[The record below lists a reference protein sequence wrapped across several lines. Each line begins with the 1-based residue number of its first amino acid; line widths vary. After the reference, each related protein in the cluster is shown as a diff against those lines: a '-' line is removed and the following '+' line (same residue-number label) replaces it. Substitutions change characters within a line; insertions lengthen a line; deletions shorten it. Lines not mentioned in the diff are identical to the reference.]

1 MRIKRRPSYTNFGQ
15 QQPTGQK
22 SGAAEVGV
30 HTVRGAGR
38 GSGSGFEATAAA
50 TPMRNTSV
58 SSLPIEIDIDPLL
71 KDIVF
76 SEDLE
81 QKKLI
86 MRLYKD
92 IYYNDPIGGSCVDLT
107 STLPFSDFNIGGI
120 QNSKVADSFNEVI
133 ERLNIRTLLPEL
145 SIDHQVTGAFVANM
159 LYNPTKNTFVD
170 LICHQ
175 YENCKVDPLPFYS
188 QDPLITVAFPDS
200 HKAVLAS
207 DSPRIKKLREYLG
220 TEVVKQISNDA
231 LELDPLSTIY
241 IPRKSFTNST
251 GVSYYRR
258 ILPIWLLEKN
268 LFRGTL
274 VESARRQRGI
284 LHLTLGDGDQWEPT
298 MADMQMAMELFQNAD
313 ADPLGAVIATRMGIS
328 TEEIRQGGDF
338 WKVTDIW
345 DQTMAMKLRALG
357 ISESFLS
364 GEACM
369 AGSTLIPT
377 KERGLVRIDELCG
390 VEQKD
395 RQLHDVDVTVSGRY
409 EHLKAQKW
417 LYNGHRKTV
426 RVATD
431 IGNVLHCTPNHPL
444 LVLDKDG
451 LGTSWVRTDRLKEG
465 DYLCVPVRET
475 VRTTPLELKLSEHM
489 TYHEKASN
497 GHQFTRPEYMTPELA
512 YFIGMFLAEGNW
524 SNGDTRIVI
533 SNSNLDL
540 LNKCIE
546 NFEQVFGV
554 KLELRKNQRFVVG
567 TPYNIHGKVGTLNV
581 DMYSISLGSIQLVKW
596 LEELGISP
604 VRGEKSMAHYKD
616 VPWCILQADVESQYA
631 FLAAH
636 LEGDG
641 HIHHSGRIQWISAS
655 KQKLGKIQLMLQAM
669 GYIATR
675 KERKVML
682 GHLDSEN
689 IMDRLQPYM
698 LCKGIEIFKERKARN
713 SYYLPDLTVRSLM
726 LSRKIKDTRY
736 GSYFLNDQ
744 GEEVLIHG
752 YKKRCDRNFLYDCFD
767 SGKYDGALEALA
779 AVSSETHGKVQH
791 MLGLR
796 YRYVKVTSIKEGKK
810 RDVYDISMGDQ
821 EPAFVANGC
830 IVHNTYSNADTSL
843 TVFIEALRAY
853 RDTITTKLFY
863 NKIFPLV
870 SALHGYT
877 VNRAGK
883 LSTKGNLLDKFDSM
897 HNHEVLQDGSRLLI
911 PSVHWAKQLKPE
923 GDQAYL
929 DMLQAL
935 TEKGVPVPLRAM
947 AAAGGFNLDALLG
960 DQEDDFELLKRIGAY
975 QKRLADI
982 KKEYLPSADAGGDE
996 ALASALARTDMFY
1009 DNYNKGVRGSV
1020 LSQGMGR
1027 MKSLAQRAFGEAC
1040 EVAGEAHDGKKRWL
1054 PNQKLANERVN
1065 RKIAKQLG
1073 EIARRDNTPLTR
1085 MTVSQR
1091 MPV

>member
-175 YENCKVDPLPFYS
+175 YENCKVDPIPFYS

-364 GEACM
+364 GEA
-369 AGSTLIPT
+369 
-377 KERGLVRIDELCG
+377 
-390 VEQKD
+390 
-395 RQLHDVDVTVSGRY
+395 
-409 EHLKAQKW
+409 
-417 LYNGHRKTV
+417 
-426 RVATD
+426 
-431 IGNVLHCTPNHPL
+431 
-444 LVLDKDG
+444 
-451 LGTSWVRTDRLKEG
+451 
-465 DYLCVPVRET
+465 
-475 VRTTPLELKLSEHM
+475 
-489 TYHEKASN
+489 
-497 GHQFTRPEYMTPELA
+497 
-512 YFIGMFLAEGNW
+512 
-524 SNGDTRIVI
+524 
-533 SNSNLDL
+533 
-540 LNKCIE
+540 
-546 NFEQVFGV
+546 
-554 KLELRKNQRFVVG
+554 
-567 TPYNIHGKVGTLNV
+567 
-581 DMYSISLGSIQLVKW
+581 
-596 LEELGISP
+596 
-604 VRGEKSMAHYKD
+604 
-616 VPWCILQADVESQYA
+616 
-631 FLAAH
+631 
-636 LEGDG
+636 
-641 HIHHSGRIQWISAS
+641 
-655 KQKLGKIQLMLQAM
+655 
-669 GYIATR
+669 
-675 KERKVML
+675 
-682 GHLDSEN
+682 
-689 IMDRLQPYM
+689 
-698 LCKGIEIFKERKARN
+698 
-713 SYYLPDLTVRSLM
+713 
-726 LSRKIKDTRY
+726 
-736 GSYFLNDQ
+736 
-744 GEEVLIHG
+744 
-752 YKKRCDRNFLYDCFD
+752 
-767 SGKYDGALEALA
+767 
-779 AVSSETHGKVQH
+779 
-791 MLGLR
+791 
-796 YRYVKVTSIKEGKK
+796 
-810 RDVYDISMGDQ
+810 
-821 EPAFVANGC
+821 
-830 IVHNTYSNADTSL
+830 TYSNADTSL

-877 VNRAGK
+877 VNRSGK

-1027 MKSLAQRAFGEAC
+1027 MKSLAQRDFGEAC